1 VTPDTEQCA
10 AAPVTH
16 CERLRVHVE
25 QRLELC
31 GLCRRVLA
39 LQYHWH
45 ADRLPT
51 WSRDRVL
58 GRRLRCPACGYTN
71 FFLTLMY
78 GDAFELKLVPGPEP
92 GVPFPAF
99 PATKAVRVA
108 EAPKAAEPPSSTM
121 LIAPVLRAFVAYL
134 RFEMLIAWWVSRV
147 M

>member
-1 VTPDTEQCA
+1 M
-10 AAPVTH
+10 
-16 CERLRVHVE
+16 HVE

-51 WSRDRVL
+51 WSRDRIL
-58 GRRLRCPACGYTN
+58 GRWMRCPACGYTN

-92 GVPFPAF
+92 GVPFPRLS
-99 PATKAVRVA
+99 PARVP
-108 EAPKAAEPPSSTM
+108 APLSGSIYT
-121 LIAPVLRAFVAYL
+121 APFLRAVLVYMRIEMFVA
-134 RFEMLIAWWVSRV
+134 WWANRAL
-147 M
+147 